1 MQLTREEFLQ
11 RNDHSLLKPT
21 LTYTD
26 LRDGLEFAA
35 ETGCGAVCISP
46 HRLALAS
53 EVLKGTSVRIATVV
67 GFPTGTHATRAKV
80 DEAKQVIDDGAVAL
94 DMVMDIGAMLSGD
107 ETRVRDDVAAVV
119 AAAAGTEV
127 KVILEVD
134 YLSDDQIIRAAQLC
148 AEGGANYVKTS
159 TGFVAGGANAHNI
172 ALMRGAVP
180 DSVKVKASGGLS
192 SLADVQAVFDAGAD
206 RWGISRTK
214 QILAEF

>member
-26 LRDGLEFAA
+26 LRAGLEFAA

-107 ETRVRDDVAAVV
+107 EARVRDDVAAVV
-119 AAAAGTEV
+119 AEAAGTEV

>member
-107 ETRVRDDVAAVV
+107 EARVRDDVAAVV
-119 AAAAGTEV
+119 AEAAGTEV